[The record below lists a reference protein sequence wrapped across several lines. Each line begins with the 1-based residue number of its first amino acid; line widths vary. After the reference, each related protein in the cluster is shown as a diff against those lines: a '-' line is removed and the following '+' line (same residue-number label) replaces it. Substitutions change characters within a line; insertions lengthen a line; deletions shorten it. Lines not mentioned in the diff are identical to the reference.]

1 MSEDVNSFEY
11 HLLLTNRQVTSLCKK
26 NYQRLCRGY
35 FRLKLSAMSQHYPQ

>member
-26 NYQRLCRGY
+26 NYPKTMQGL
-35 FRLKLSAMSQHYPQ
+35 F